1 MKYPTDLQKRIYSSI
16 VSVECGD
23 EKGTAFFVTPDTLV
37 TARHIV
43 ADKEVNGSPVLISA
57 KSIVLCDVIYI
68 AAEGDNID
76 VVLLK
81 CRDYQQNDSLRL
93 LAAEFNEERQ
103 LTITGYPKEFGNCT
117 ELISIEVRDRLGTP
131 KEDYDCMVVRTD
143 TLAFTSYK
151 GFSGSPVLNELGSVI
166 GVVVNQYSSSLGYVS
181 IKSLGSRLEKNG
193 VEVCKD
199 WQSEDFSPC
208 GRGTSQRQVEKAI
221 SYAALRYNRDLHI
234 ADAKLDA
241 EIDLFSKIELRHE
254 IEKKL
259 TGIETTVLGTTFS
272 FSSSF
277 KKYKKG
283 CFEELFN
290 ILYTWREEHEE
301 KDMDS
306 KTLDFFQEIYTYL
319 YPLIVQWKQTQNQF
333 LQLKGTAGM
342 GKTHYVC
349 ATAERLCKDMNVYLL
364 FGSRFVENRDF
375 EIQLYEMMHLDG
387 HDIKN
392 LNDEMVKE
400 NTNALIIIDALNEG
414 ATENFWNVALR
425 RIESMIKGHDRIK
438 IMATYREGEGSY
450 FNFPCETIELKGFG
464 SLIIQEAA
472 KKYFEF
478 YHVDDEDG
486 HLRQKYQMEFK
497 EPLFLSMFCM
507 VAHRNIQFLFG
518 DFSYSDLFHEYIK
531 YRNEA
536 VSKGVDEDPHRNV
549 TEQALMKF
557 ANYSLYYNKCNDIP
571 RKKARHY
578 ADQICRNRMWSNS
591 LLNWI
596 LKENL
601 MLATGYEGENLMFGY
616 QKMGDF
622 LMADIFK
629 RNKMSEEAKID
640 FILEKGCKQ
649 EDFSYQRFLM
659 ALLSDWELTPK
670 LLESEKS
677 KQLYSLILSCL
688 NHQGKN
694 NKFIQDWLQKNNIFS
709 VQILHDYIRV
719 LSFDV
724 FMSAHQVLKKADI
737 AHRDIVWS
745 TMINKEYSNRY
756 HDEQNIDAFLNILPK
771 DNSDK
776 EWGKVIILLCWMC
789 TTPHPFVRGKIM
801 RKLVEI
807 FDKKPNMALFAL
819 REFYDCNDP
828 YVMQIIACAIYGHLI
843 RKRDSKKAGEIAEL
857 VLKFFYKNHKAPEDI
872 LVRQW
877 TMLILAFA
885 DELTERNEYFG
896 KLRPPFKS
904 PRPFDS
910 ITDSMDKIDENY
922 FGVSKGSW
930 RMYQTIYGFS
940 DFNRYILGTNS
951 RDKSSVFMNTEK
963 GVVEGIPLVDVMLL
977 IANIAKHEF
986 KWNDELGKL
995 DDNIYSEDR
1004 YNNLTE
1010 RFGKKYLWLALFK
1023 ADALLSDYFPVVD
1036 ESHYTYSPTRED
1048 IVPIPYPWH
1057 TKEYSR
1063 MDPSIV
1069 TPSETTTYASFKVEE
1084 MEDVENIS
1092 NERWMSR
1099 EFSIQKPR
1107 LIVTDEDNSTWIVL
1121 TCYDGHKTKVV
1132 EVKSAETVEEVAAAE
1147 EETMKDLFVFSNA
1160 AFIKKEEL
1168 EIFKGWAENKDF
1180 YGRWMPER
1188 RNGSIEFLWNE
1199 YPWAETYKRTL
1210 GEMEDFSETFQGK
1223 EFTLYLS
1230 YEAQLQEDWIGL
1242 KEDDIYLK
1250 EASMPNHN
1258 VMKALNLYTAE
1269 RGVTRDKDG
1278 QVVVARNFSIGK
1290 MNGLAMRQ
1298 EYLEKYLK
1306 NEHLALVFYS
1316 LGEKYI
1322 IPKKGYQSIGERHEL
1337 SGAYYLEKGKIV
1349 EIQPMHISNTIR

>member
-1 MKYPTDLQKRIYSSI
+1 MPMNMKYSIDLEKRIYSSI
-16 VSVECGD
+16 VPVECGD
-23 EKGTAFFVTPDTLV
+23 EKGTAFFITPDTLV
-37 TARHIV
+37 TARHVV
-43 ADKEVNGSPVLISA
+43 ADKEINGSPVLIST
-57 KSIVLCDVIYI
+57 KSTVLCDVIYI
-68 AAEGDNID
+68 AVEGDNID

-81 CRDYQQNDSLRL
+81 CKDYQQDDSLRL

-131 KEDYDCMVVRTD
+131 KEDYDSMVVRTD
-143 TLAFTSYK
+143 TLALTSYK
-151 GFSGSPVLNELGSVI
+151 GFSGSPVLNESGSVI
-166 GVVVNQYSSSLGYVS
+166 GVVVNQYSGSLGYVS
-181 IKSLGSRLEKNG
+181 IKSLASRLEKHG

-241 EIDLFSKIELRHE
+241 EIDLFAKIESRNE

-259 TGIETTVLGTTFS
+259 ADIEATVLGTTFS
-272 FSSSF
+272 FSSSLQ
-277 KKYKKG
+277 KYKKG
-283 CFEELFN
+283 YFEELFD

-306 KTLDFFQEIYTYL
+306 KTLDFFQEIYTHI
-319 YPLIVQWKQTQNQF
+319 YPLIEQWKQAQNQF

-375 EIQLYEMMHLDG
+375 EIQLYEMMFLDG
-387 HDIKN
+387 HNIKS

-400 NTNALIIIDALNEG
+400 NANALIIIDALNEG

-425 RIESMIKGHDRIK
+425 RIQYMIKGCDKIK
-438 IMATYREGEGSY
+438 IMATYREGEGLY
-450 FNFPCETIELKGFG
+450 FDFPCETIELKGFDD
-464 SLIIQEAA
+464 LIAQEAV

-478 YHVDDEDG
+478 YQVDDKDG
-486 HLRQKYQMEFK
+486 KLRQKYQMEFK

-507 VAHRNIQFLFG
+507 VVHRNIRFLFG
-518 DFSYSDLFHEYIK
+518 DFTYSDLFHEYIK
-531 YRNEA
+531 YRNEV
-536 VSKGVDEDPHRNV
+536 VSKGVDEDPHCNV

-557 ANYSLYYNKCNDIP
+557 ANYFLYYNKCNDIS
-571 RKKARHY
+571 RRKARHY
-578 ADQICRNRMWSNS
+578 TDQICRGRMWSNS
-591 LLNWI
+591 LLNWL

-601 MLATGYEGENLMFGY
+601 MLATGYEGEKLMFGY

-629 RNKMSEEAKID
+629 QNKMSEESKIN
-640 FILEKGCKQ
+640 FVLERGCKR
-649 EDFSYQRFLM
+649 EYFSYQRFLI

-670 LLESEKS
+670 LLAREKS
-677 KQLYSLILSCL
+677 KQMYSLILSCL

-694 NKFIQDWLQKNNIFS
+694 NNCIHDWLQKNNIFS

-737 AHRDIVWS
+737 VYRDIAWS
-745 TMINKEYSNRY
+745 AMINKEYSNRY
-756 HDEQNIDAFLNILPK
+756 HDEQNIDRFLNILPK

-801 RKLVEI
+801 RRLVEI
-807 FDKKPNMALFAL
+807 FDTNPNMSLFAL
-819 REFYDCNDP
+819 SEFYDCNDP

-843 RKRDSKKAGEIAEL
+843 RKRNSKEAGEIAEL
-857 VLKFFYKNHKAPEDI
+857 VFQFFYENHKAPDDI
-872 LVRQW
+872 LIRQW

-885 DELTERNEYFG
+885 DELLGSNEFFG
-896 KLRPPFKS
+896 KLRPPFNS

-910 ITDSMDKIDENY
+910 IADSMDKIDENY
-922 FGVSKGSW
+922 FGTSKGSW
-930 RMYQTIYGFS
+930 RMYQTLYGFS
-940 DFNRYILGTNS
+940 DFKRYILGTNS

-977 IANIAKHEF
+977 IANIAKHDF

-995 DDNIYSEDR
+995 DDNVYSEDR

-1010 RFGKKYLWLALFK
+1010 RFGKKYLWLALYK
-1023 ADALLSDYFPVVD
+1023 ADALLSDHFHVVD
-1036 ESHYTYSPTRED
+1036 ESRYAYSPTSED
-1048 IVPIPYPWH
+1048 IVRPPYPWH
-1057 TKEYSR
+1057 TREYSR
-1063 MDPSIV
+1063 IDPSVV
-1069 TPSETTTYASFKVEE
+1069 TPSDTMTYTSFKVEGL
-1084 MEDVENIS
+1084 EDVGNIS
-1092 NERWMSR
+1092 NEQWMSR
-1099 EFSIQKPR
+1099 SFLIQRPR
-1107 LIVTDEDNSTWIVL
+1107 LIVTDEDNSIWIVL
-1121 TCYDGHKTKVV
+1121 TCYDGHKTN
-1132 EVKSAETVEEVAAAE
+1132 AE
-1147 EETMKDLFVFSNA
+1147 EETMKDLFLFSNA
-1160 AFIKKEEL
+1160 AFISNDEL
-1168 EIFKGWAENKDF
+1168 EAFKGWAKNKDF

-1188 RNGSIEFLWNE
+1188 RNGSIEYLWNE
-1199 YPWAETYKRTL
+1199 YPWSKTYKRTL
-1210 GEMEDFSETFQGK
+1210 SEMEDFSNSFQGK
-1223 EFTLYLS
+1223 KFTLYLS

-1242 KEDDIYLK
+1242 KEDEVYLK
-1250 EASMPNHN
+1250 EASMPNHK
-1258 VMKALNLYTAE
+1258 VMNALNLYTAE
-1269 RGVTRDKDG
+1269 RGVIRNKDNNTA
-1278 QVVVARNFSIGK
+1278 VARNFSIGK
-1290 MNGLAMRQ
+1290 MNGLAIRKD
-1298 EYLEKYLK
+1298 YLEKYLE
-1306 NEHLALVFYS
+1306 NERLSLVFYS

-1322 IPKKGYQSIGERHEL
+1322 IPEKGYQSIGERHEL
-1337 SGAYYLEKGKIV
+1337 SGAYYYDNGKIV